1 MRIFHLVVWMTTV
14 SLLWIAGCK
23 KKNALDATQP
33 ALNNPMPSAN
43 IQPTDKPQESVKPA
57 VKLDRVSR
65 LDLNRL
71 AARLNLPVFWVQDTN
86 SNGVVDPS
94 EVVTLMFYD
103 TTPRWVD
110 DGVFTQEFI
119 AAYEKIVQAKDA
131 KPQGKD
137 EADTKRISLL
147 WEELDQ
153 GRPMLVYN
161 RLKLDEKEK
170 KFMEHMRKVAEAI
183 DVLYERQ
190 NGIFGLLEKI
200 PFEDTASRRVFA
212 RNRGIACEGPKTEK
226 ESACRAIA
234 DMEKV
239 PVDVY
244 PANLQK
250 KEDFCKELTQHK
262 NEKLR
267 DPFTVV
273 RMENDQLTDVP
284 YSEAYAEDMKIISEE
299 LKAAAAAL
307 DLQTEAA
314 LIAYLN
320 AAAQAFLDNHWF
332 AADEKWAAVNGR
344 NSKWYVRVGPDE
356 TYWEPCNLKA
366 GFHLTLARINP
377 DAIVWQDKLNPVRQ
391 EMENALAKI
400 AGAPYQ
406 ARKVD
411 FAMPD
416 FIDIV
421 INAGDDRKG
430 FGGTIGQSLP
440 NWGPVAGR
448 GRTVVMSN
456 LYTDADSMATRREQ
470 AQSLFTKES
479 LAPMSDKKLPG
490 MLGTILHEA
499 THNLGPSHEYKVKGK
514 KDDEVFGGTLSTVLE
529 ELKAQSGALY
539 FVDFLLKK
547 GLLTAQEAQD
557 AYLDAIVWSMGHI
570 SRGMYTESGGPKPYS
585 QLSAIHVG
593 MLMEEGAIKWNP
605 EAVAANGTD
614 KGAFVVHLEKF
625 PVAIEKI
632 MQTVA
637 RIKAQGDKNAAEKM
651 VKQYVDEG
659 KIPFAII
666 TERYLRH
673 PKASFVYALD
683 IE

>member
-1 MRIFHLVVWMTTV
+1 MKT
-14 SLLWIAGCK
+14 AGEPEK
-23 KKNALDATQP
+23 TP
-33 ALNNPMPSAN
+33 P
-43 IQPTDKPQESVKPA
+43 KPA
-57 VKLDRVSR
+57 VTFDRVPR
-65 LDLNRL
+65 LDFNRL
-71 AARLNLPVFWVQDTN
+71 AARLNLPVFWVQDA
-86 SNGVVDPS
+86 NGNGAVEPA

-103 TTPRWVD
+103 TAPRWVD
-110 DGVFTQEFI
+110 DGVFTREFI
-119 AAYEKIVQAKDA
+119 DAYEKIVKAKDDR
-131 KPQGKD
+131 PQGKD
-137 EADTKRISLL
+137 EAETKRLTL
-147 WEELDQ
+147 MWEELDQ

-170 KFMEHMRKVAEAI
+170 KFLEHMRKVADAI
-183 DVLYERQ
+183 DALYERQ
-190 NGIFGLLEKI
+190 NGLTGLYEKI
-200 PFEDTASRRVFA
+200 PPEDTASRRVFA

-226 ESACRAIA
+226 DPACRAIA
-234 DMEKV
+234 GLDKV

-244 PANLQK
+244 PAELQK
-250 KEDFCKELTQHK
+250 KDGFCKELAEHK
-262 NEKLR
+262 NEKVR

-273 RMENDQLTDVP
+273 RMEKDQLTAVP
-284 YSEAYAEDMKIISEE
+284 YSEAYAEHMKAIAEE

-307 DLQTEAA
+307 DPQSEAA
-314 LIAYLN
+314 LAAYLN
-320 AAAQAFLDNHWF
+320 AAAQAFVDNNWF
-332 AADEKWAAVNGR
+332 AADEKWAATNGR

-377 DAIVWQDKLNPVRQ
+377 DSIAWQDKLSPVRQ
-391 EMENALAKI
+391 EMEETLAKV

-406 ARKVD
+406 ARKAD

-430 FGGTIGQSLP
+430 MGGTIGQSLP

-456 LYTDADSMATRREQ
+456 LYTDPDSMATRREQ

-479 LAPMSDKKLPG
+479 LERMSDKKLPG

-499 THNLGPSHEYKVKGK
+499 THNLGPSHEYKVNGK
-514 KDDEVFGGTLSTVLE
+514 KDDEIFGGPLSTVLE

-539 FVDFLLKK
+539 FVDFLLRKN
-547 GLLTAQEAQD
+547 LLKPEEAQD

-570 SRGMYTESGGPKPYS
+570 SRGMYTESKNPKPYS
-585 QLSAIHVG
+585 QLAAIHVG
-593 MLMEEGAIKWNP
+593 MLMEEGAMEWNP
-605 EAVAANGTD
+605 EAMAANGKD

-625 PVAIEKI
+625 PAAIEKI

-637 RIKAQGDKNAAEKM
+637 QIKARGDRAEAEKM
-651 VKQYVDEG
+651 VKKYVDEG

>member
-1 MRIFHLVVWMTTV
+1 MRVFNFVVLMTTV
-14 SLLWIAGCK
+14 SLLWISGCK
-23 KKNALDATQP
+23 KKHASDAQQP
-33 ALNNPMPSAN
+33 APANPMPSAN
-43 IQPTDKPQESVKPA
+43 IQPTETPKEPAKPA
-57 VKLDRVSR
+57 VTFDRVSR
-65 LDLNRL
+65 MDFNRL

-86 SNGVVDPS
+86 SNGTVEPS

-119 AAYEKIVQAKDA
+119 DAYEKIVQAKDA
-131 KPQGKD
+131 KPQGK
-137 EADTKRISLL
+137 EAETKRIALM

-170 KFMEHMRKVAEAI
+170 KFIEHMRKVAEMI

-212 RNRGIACEGPKTEK
+212 RNRSIACEGPKTEK
-226 ESACRAIA
+226 EPACRAIV
-234 DMEKV
+234 DMDKV

-244 PANLQK
+244 PADLQK
-250 KEDFCKELTQHK
+250 KDDFCKELTQHK

-273 RMENDQLTDVP
+273 RMENDQLTAVP
-284 YSEAYAEDMKIISEE
+284 YSEAYAENMNVISEE
-299 LKAAAAAL
+299 LKSAAVAL
-307 DLQTEAA
+307 DPQAEAA
-314 LIAYLN
+314 LVAYLN
-320 AAAQAFLDNHWF
+320 AAAQAFLDNNWF
-332 AADEKWAAVNGR
+332 AADEKWAAINGR

-366 GFHLTLARINP
+366 GFHLTLARINS
-377 DAIVWQDKLNPVRQ
+377 DSLVWQDKLNPVRQ
-391 EMENALAKI
+391 EMEDTLAKI

-499 THNLGPSHEYKVKGK
+499 THNLGPSHEYKVNGK
-514 KDDEVFGGTLSTVLE
+514 KDDEAFGGPLSTVLE

-593 MLMEEGAIKWNP
+593 MLMEEGAMEWNP
-605 EAVAANGTD
+605 EAVAANGAD

-637 RIKAQGDKNAAEKM
+637 RIKAQGDKNAAETM
-651 VKQYVDEG
+651 VKKYVDAG